1 MELYWKIF
9 GIAWIVFN
17 YKNVTFIYEELKTIQ
32 KYHIKP
38 VFKFH
43 IILLKWVYLCIAALV
58 PPACFGFLNSDVRNT
73 VFLLWVLI
81 SFYALYLLP
90 KIVNKELKKV
100 HTELKEKLQKELLP
114 PKSESPQHVILLA
127 FSKTWVQVMHY
138 SYDDPNVPD
147 KERLK
152 DWITAEEYIEFNCGK
167 IVVEGSSESVFK
179 TQCLAMTE
187 NMWNLFNKLPF
198 QETEQEK
205 KTLKR
210 NDYEAFWEAFDTII
224 NEKMNE
230 TERNKI

>member
-90 KIVNKELKKV
+90 RILKKELKKTLEKIK
-100 HTELKEKLQKELLP
+100 TELQKELLP
-114 PKSESPQHVILLA
+114 PRSESPQHVILLA
-127 FSKTWVQVMHY
+127 FSKNWVQIMHY
-138 SYDDPNVPD
+138 SYDDPNISDV
-147 KERLK
+147 ERLK
-152 DWITAEEYIEFNCGK
+152 DWVTAEEYIEYNCGE
-167 IVVEGSSESVFK
+167 IVVEGNSESVFK

-198 QETEQEK
+198 QKTEQEK
-205 KTLKR
+205 KILKR
-210 NDYEAFWEAFDTII
+210 SDYEAFWEAFDTII

-230 TERNKI
+230 TESDKI